1 MAYVPESATWKAG
14 VFQLE
19 TTDPLLGGTN
29 GPLNQAAK
37 DLACRTSYLKQ
48 QTDDTSNE
56 ISTARGGKANLNER
70 FKALE
75 MTSKQGDFTFN
86 GTTGTTVSHTIGN
99 TNYVVNVAA
108 TRSTEGDLG
117 DIYIARGAYY
127 FTIYNTG
134 GYKGDGR
141 YQILN

>member
-1 MAYVPESATWKAG
+1 MANVPESATWKDG
-14 VFQLE
+14 VYQLE
-19 TTDPLLGGTN
+19 TTDPLLGGVN
-29 GPLNQAAK
+29 GVMNQASK
-37 DLACRTSYLKQ
+37 DLACRTKYLKQ
-48 QTDDTSNE
+48 VADSHTNE
-56 ISTARGGKANLNER
+56 INQARGGKANLDER

-108 TRSTEGDLG
+108 TAGTNGDLG
-117 DIYIARGAYY
+117 DIYISRGAYY
-127 FTIYNTG
+127 FTVYNTG
-134 GYKGDGR
+134 GYKGNGR